1 MASAY
6 KLVGYFTNWSQYR
19 PDPAKFLPENID
31 PQLFTHLVYA
41 FATMVDH
48 KIAHSQWNDDVL
60 YKQFNNLKKQNPKLL
75 TLLAIGGWT
84 FGTAKFTEMVASP
97 DTRKIFIDSVI
108 EYLRKY
114 NFDGIDLDFE
124 YPGARGSPPEDKQR
138 FTSLT
143 QVGSRFCTSPL
154 LSVSYTATSI
164 LNQHPASIL
173 ASDNVCTLCMCS
185 QHLG

>member
-1 MASAY
+1 
-6 KLVGYFTNWSQYR
+6 
-19 PDPAKFLPENID
+19 
-31 PQLFTHLVYA
+31 
-41 FATMVDH
+41 MVDH

-143 QVGSRFCTSPL
+143 QEMLAAFTAEATHRPRL
-154 LSVSYTATSI
+154 LMTAAVS
-164 LNQHPASIL
+164 ASKTTIDTGYEI
-173 ASDNVCTLCMCS
+173 AEIGQWCVPETGPSFRRKRA
-185 QHLG
+185 